1 MTWFTLMITIKPC
14 RQMLEG
20 IWFLYAHSGKVI
32 VYFCQFTISCTLNHK
47 TLCFYS
53 RLTSVRLLQVGVI
66 LNENKIAQM
75 MYINIENPGNY
86 YVNYFIKPKRDHPPA
101 VTLALRRNNTAK
113 VPNQLVQER
122 DSIYGREQTGHG
134 TPCPW
139 KMKLLFIH
147 ASDETIRWIDADE
160 GFLQPTFEPSRCYS
174 RTVSGRQI
182 IFVVAK
188 PRVRIFGRIWFSARN
203 TYYTSNV

>member
-1 MTWFTLMITIKPC
+1 
-14 RQMLEG
+14 
-20 IWFLYAHSGKVI
+20 
-32 VYFCQFTISCTLNHK
+32 
-47 TLCFYS
+47 
-53 RLTSVRLLQVGVI
+53 
-66 LNENKIAQM
+66 M

-101 VTLALRRNNTAK
+101 VTLALRRNNTVK

-122 DSIYGREQTGHG
+122 DSIYGHEQTGHG

-160 GFLQPTFEPSRCYS
+160 GFLQPTLNPQDAIQEQL
-174 RTVSGRQI
+174 VGGRS
-182 IFVVAK
+182 F
-188 PRVRIFGRIWFSARN
+188 FCC
-203 TYYTSNV
+203 